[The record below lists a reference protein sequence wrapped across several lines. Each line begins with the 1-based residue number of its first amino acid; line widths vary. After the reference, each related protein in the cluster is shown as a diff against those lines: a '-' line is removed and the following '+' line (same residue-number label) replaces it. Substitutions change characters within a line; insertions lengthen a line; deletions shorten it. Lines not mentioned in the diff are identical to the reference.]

1 MKPLKSVE
9 QTGSNL
15 NVILRMDT
23 DLPIEDGKILD
34 NSRILKSIPTIKLL
48 LKKGNKVVVV
58 GHRGRPQGKDDDLS
72 LRVVYAELMTLLERD
87 GENVVENIFIEDIK
101 NESEIKQ
108 ALENNQLV
116 FVENLRFWPEEEK
129 GDTSLFKTLK
139 KYCTVYV
146 NDAFAVAHRRNASVM
161 LFKELMVFYG
171 LSFIEETNKICQI
184 IEHTNRPL
192 TIILGGA
199 KEDKLNYLT
208 GLLEKTD
215 YVLIG
220 GKLPKLINDQFP
232 ISNDQIKNKIIVA
245 ELNEEGLDLS
255 EKDIEKFKEIINKS
269 KMVIWAGAMGL
280 YEKENYQEG
289 TEEIAKAVA
298 KNNGYKII
306 AGGDTGASIANLG
319 LRNKINFVC
328 SGGGVMLEF
337 LAKGT
342 LPAWE

>member
-1 MKPLKSVE
+1 
-9 QTGSNL
+9 
-15 NVILRMDT
+15 
-23 DLPIEDGKILD
+23 
-34 NSRILKSIPTIKLL
+34 
-48 LKKGNKVVVV
+48 
-58 GHRGRPQGKDDDLS
+58 
-72 LRVVYAELMTLLERD
+72 
-87 GENVVENIFIEDIK
+87 
-101 NESEIKQ
+101 
-108 ALENNQLV
+108 
-116 FVENLRFWPEEEK
+116 
-129 GDTSLFKTLK
+129 
-139 KYCTVYV
+139 
-146 NDAFAVAHRRNASVM
+146 M